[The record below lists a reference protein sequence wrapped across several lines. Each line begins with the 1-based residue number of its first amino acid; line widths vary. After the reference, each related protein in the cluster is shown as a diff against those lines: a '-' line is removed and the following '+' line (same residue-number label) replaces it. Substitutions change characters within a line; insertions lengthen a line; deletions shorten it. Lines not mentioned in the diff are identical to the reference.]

1 MEPQGCFRLAVV
13 FLPRVKKAENASR
26 ASIAAKRRN
35 DEQVA
40 RRGVHIAEAQNGSG
54 PERAVHFC
62 ASNKTASAGVRRMT
76 DSRRDGTAS
85 VCDVLVLERN
95 RISDRLTTWIV
106 LTDDAC
112 RISGK
117 IRREQ
122 RNAVIENTRSR
133 TENDLAIFA
142 RRIGDA
148 EARREGRGAAH
159 GLAGHSSTE
168 VRGQAIAKHPVV
180 RDKRFH
186 IRYGSAQRSLAGELY
201 LFGEAADFAEQS
213 HLL

>member
-35 DEQVA
+35 DKQVA

-54 PERAVHFC
+54 PERAVHVC
-62 ASNKTASAGVRRMT
+62 ASNKAASAGVRGMT
-76 DSRRDGTAS
+76 DWRRDGVTS
-85 VCDVLVLERN
+85 VRYVLVLESN

-112 RISGK
+112 RISGE

-122 RNAVIENTRSR
+122 RNAVIENARSR
-133 TENDLAIFA
+133 TENGLAIFA
-142 RRIGDA
+142 RRIRDA

-180 RDKRFH
+180 RDKLFH
-186 IRYGSAQRSLAGELY
+186 IRNGSAKRSRAGELY
-201 LFGEAADFAEQS
+201 LFGETAVFAEQA
-213 HLL
+213 HWL